1 MFYNIHTGRLVIRMK
16 DVDMD
21 RKNIDVVVAF
31 TNKQIIPLKI
41 RLKDEDGMYQT
52 FAVRAYRDLST
63 RGCYTLG
70 NGVAVNG
77 IDIISFEIKIQVFNQ
92 LKTMRIAYH
101 KRENVWRL

>member
-31 TNKQIIPLKI
+31 ANKQIIPLKI

-70 NGVAVNG
+70 NGIMVNG

-92 LKTMRIAYH
+92 LKTMRISYH

>member
-1 MFYNIHTGRLVIRMK
+1 MK

-31 TNKQIIPLKI
+31 ANKQIIPLKI

-92 LKTMRIAYH
+92 LKTMKISYH